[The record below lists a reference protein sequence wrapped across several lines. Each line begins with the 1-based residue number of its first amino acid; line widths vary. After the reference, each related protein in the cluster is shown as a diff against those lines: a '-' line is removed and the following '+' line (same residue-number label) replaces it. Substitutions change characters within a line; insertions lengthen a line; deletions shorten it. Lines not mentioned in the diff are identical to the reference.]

1 MKYVLILS
9 ALVLLGFSQSA
20 AAACTVQ
27 SPTPVNLGGNVPS
40 TNVSA
45 GRLSGESH
53 FMVNCNRNVLLSVLN
68 LDTTG
73 YTVTA
78 STNAFRL
85 SNGRDF
91 IPYQLSSAANFS
103 TVISQVGQG
112 YTVISPTLLTLLGG
126 TNVRVPLYV
135 RTNAT
140 NVSSGVYTDQLTIRV
155 QGRYCAVQLL
165 GLVCV
170 SFAPPV
176 DTLIVLNVQLTVDRT
191 CSVTMPAQHNLG
203 TIGFVEELGD
213 VPLDINVNCT
223 RREAYRLY
231 VDMGNNSQAGIRRLA
246 HQSVAEFLGYRI
258 LLPTSEVDLTPTAP
272 MQRVGMGSV
281 ELVRP
286 RVRLQ
291 PRASAPAPGLYTDT
305 VRAVIQY

>member
-9 ALVLLGFSQSA
+9 ALVLLGYSQSA
-20 AAACTVQ
+20 TAACNVLPPAQ
-27 SPTPVNLGGNVPS
+27 VNLGQSVPS
-40 TNVSA
+40 TNVNA
-45 GRLSGESH
+45 GRLLGDSS
-53 FMVNCNRNVLLSVLN
+53 FTVNCERNVLLSVLN

-78 STNAFRL
+78 STNTFRL

-91 IPYQLSSAANFS
+91 IPYQLSSAANFN

-112 YTVISPTLLTLLGG
+112 YTTISPTLLTLLGG
-126 TNVRVPLYV
+126 TNVLVPLFV
-135 RTNAT
+135 RTNAS
-140 NVSSGVYTDQLTIRV
+140 NVSSGVYSDQLTIRV

-170 SFAPPV
+170 TWAPPV
-176 DTLIVLNVQLTVDRT
+176 DALITLNVQLTVDRT

-213 VPLDINVNCT
+213 VPMDINVNCT

-246 HQSVAEFLGYRI
+246 HQSVAELLGYRI
-258 LLPTSEVDLTPTAP
+258 LLPASEVDLTPGAP
-272 MQRVGMGSV
+272 MQRVGMGNV

-291 PRASAPAPGLYTDT
+291 PRASAPTPGLYTDT